1 MVTADRDERSPQ
13 GFRSG
18 GPAAAGGAG
27 TRVDPVLIHTG

>member
-1 MVTADRDERSPQ
+1 MTTDRDEPLPQ

-18 GPAAAGGAG
+18 DPAAAGGAG